1 MKERT
6 REAAGVPNFDGNRL
20 QVARRLRRMTKAE
33 LARAVGVTPTAIG
46 QYEKNVRP
54 SASVVAEL
62 ALRLGVPQE
71 FLGAGREVEPLPANT
86 AHFRSLRSTA
96 ASSREQALAF
106 GELCLATADLMAGY
120 VEFPRR
126 HLPEIELPEELS
138 ESFIES
144 IAAQTR
150 KYWKVEDGPFPSVVH
165 LLEMNGILVV
175 RLPEETDRKVSA
187 FSSDAG
193 SHPIVLLASG
203 KADKARGRFD
213 AAHELGHLLLHPDTE
228 PGSKLVEEQ
237 ANRYA
242 AELLMPREQ
251 LIDRLP
257 RRIDWAK
264 FQELKREWGVSLRAL
279 VYRARYLGVLS
290 EASYR
295 RANQQLSTWGRPEPG
310 DLGAAEAPQL
320 MGLARKV
327 MVDAGIDFDSVMAA
341 GGLVGEPAE
350 LVLRAS
356 VEEKPR
362 LSLEV

>member
-1 MKERT
+1 
-6 REAAGVPNFDGNRL
+6 
-20 QVARRLRRMTKAE
+20 MTKAE
-33 LARAVGVTPTAIG
+33 LARAVGVTPSAIG

-54 SASVVAEL
+54 SATVVAEL
-62 ALRLGVPQE
+62 ALRLGVPRE
-71 FLGAGREVEPLPANT
+71 FLGAGRVVEPLPANT

-106 GELCLATADLMAGY
+106 GELCLATAELMAGY

-126 HLPEIELPEELS
+126 NLPEVELPEELS
-138 ESFIES
+138 ESFIDS
-144 IAAQTR
+144 VAAQTR
-150 KYWKVEDGPFPSVVH
+150 KHWKVEDGPFPSVVH
-165 LLEMNGILVV
+165 LLEMNGVLVV

-193 SHPIVLLASG
+193 SHPIVLLASD

-228 PGSKLVEEQ
+228 PGLKLVEEQ

-295 RANQQLSTWGRPEPG
+295 RANQQLSAWGRPEPG

-320 MGLARKV
+320 MGIARKV
-327 MVDAGIDFDSVMAA
+327 MVDAGIDFDSVLAA

-362 LSLEV
+362 LFP

>member
-1 MKERT
+1 MKDRP
-6 REAAGVPNFDGNRL
+6 REPTGVPNFDGNRL
-20 QVARRLRRMTKAE
+20 RVARRLRRMTKAE

-46 QYEKNVRP
+46 QYEKDVRP

-62 ALRLGVPQE
+62 ALRLGLPKE
-71 FLGAGREVEPLPANT
+71 FLGAGRSVEPLPANT
-86 AHFRSLRSTA
+86 AHFRSLRSTP

-120 VEFPRR
+120 VEFPNRN
-126 HLPEIELPEELS
+126 LPDIELPAALS

-144 IAAQTR
+144 AAAETR
-150 KYWKVEDGPFPSVVH
+150 KHWDLPDGPFPSVVH
-165 LLEMNGILVV
+165 LLETNGVLVV

-187 FSSDAG
+187 FSTDAG
-193 SHPIVLLASG
+193 SQPIVLLASD
-203 KADKARGRFD
+203 KTDKARGRFD

-242 AELLMPREQ
+242 AELLMPRAQ
-251 LIDRLP
+251 IIDRLP
-257 RRIDWAK
+257 RRIDWGK

-279 VYRARYLGVLS
+279 VYRAHYLGLLS

-295 RANQQLSTWGRPEPG
+295 RANQQLSKWGRPEPG

-327 MVDAGIDFDSVMAA
+327 MIDAGIDFTAVMAA

-350 LVLRAS
+350 MVLKAAS
-356 VEEKPR
+356 EERPR
-362 LSLEV
+362 LSLTP